1 MTSMKLAMVEPTYLS
16 AKVPNNKWMEDMTD
30 EERQV
35 NLPVAYQQWF
45 NLYSLLTQGAT
56 VYLVPPKPQYQD
68 QCYDGVTEVYT
79 RSGWKKFKDVT
90 LEDEILSLNPKTLE
104 MEYVRPIRKQEYPY
118 SGKMFHFI
126 GKEVDLR
133 VTEDHN
139 ILYLHRVKGHPDKYI
154 IRFAKPSTLPK
165 NLGFPSK
172 GGNFTF
178 STTPSEI
185 VFEEYRGE
193 NGRTYPK
200 RVFKA
205 EDWFSFVGWYL
216 SEGSSGQH
224 NKHYHVCISQTIYA
238 EEIKQ
243 LLERMDLPYYF
254 DGRDFEI
261 ADKRLYEFFKQFGKA
276 EEKFIP
282 REMQD
287 SIYLPYLIDSLLK
300 GDGNK
305 SRTEYYTKSKRL
317 ADDVQAALI
326 KLGFR
331 ANIRRNKDGSYVVH
345 FSKKNSWCRN
355 VIVEEVQN
363 EMVYDVTLP
372 KNHIMLVRRNGK
384 AVWSGN
390 CYVVNAGIVL
400 PHLQLYQ
407 NRNVC
412 VLSKFKAEAR
422 PGEELELKKLVEELG
437 YETYQ
442 CPYYFEGE
450 AECYDEETEIL
461 TEKGW
466 KFFKDLDATDLVMTY
481 DPISKTL
488 YFQKPIAYQKYFFD
502 GELIRLKNRY
512 IDALVT
518 PDHNV
523 FLKTTTGNLMFAKA
537 SVLPKN
543 FYLIITGVWKPHREV
558 REIIPEFLRDKI
570 SIETWLKFLGWYL
583 SEGYVNFN
591 EEAGNY
597 QIWICQNRKAHP
609 EKYQEIEELLKNMGF
624 SVSHGENG
632 LIVYS
637 KELAQYL
644 KQFGQA
650 NSKFI
655 PQEIKQLD
663 PSLLRILIDAMMK
676 GDGHNSKKSKYYST
690 SSKQLADDFQEICL
704 KCGIPAFIGFQYKTL
719 NGKTFL
725 TYRVYIRKAKQETV
739 FHQFIPEKVRYKGFV
754 YDVTVPE
761 NHILLV
767 RRHGKPFLS
776 GNCKWLNENVYIGGY
791 GIRTSKRAHAW
802 LEEQFGCKIIPVET
816 DEWLYHLDCLVF
828 PISNDYCIICE
839 DIPQDTKDQIKKYTN
854 VIEVPY
860 DNCLEGITNS
870 FRLNSYVLNADVSKS
885 VTGMQALKQI
895 KSEQQKLTEICA
907 DLGLTPVFIDLSEF
921 LKSGALLSCMILHL
935 TWEECWL
942 G

>member
-1 MTSMKLAMVEPTYLS
+1 MKLALVEPTYLS

-35 NLPVAYQQWF
+35 NLPVAYRQWF

-68 QCYDGVTEVYT
+68 QCYDAETEVYT
-79 RSGWKKFKDVT
+79 RNGWKKFKDIT

-104 MEYVRPIRKQEYPY
+104 MEYVKPIKKQEYPY
-118 SGKMFHFI
+118 SGKMYHFT

-139 ILYLHRVKGHPDKYI
+139 VVCLQRVKGHPDKYT
-154 IRFAKPSTLPK
+154 IRFAKPSELSK
-165 NLGFPSK
+165 NPAFLSV
-172 GGNFTF
+172 GGKFKL
-178 STTPSEI
+178 STTSPQVI
-185 VFEEYRGE
+185 LEEYRGE

-200 RVFKA
+200 REFRS
-205 EDWFSFVGWYL
+205 EDWFSLIGWYL
-216 SEGSSGQH
+216 SEGSVTLH
-224 NKHYHVCISQTIYA
+224 NNHYHIIISQTIYA
-238 EEIKQ
+238 KEVKQ
-243 LLERMDLPYYF
+243 LLERMNLPYYF
-254 DGRDFEI
+254 DGKDFQI
-261 ADKRLYEFFKQFGKA
+261 ADKGLYEFFRQFGKA
-276 EEKFIP
+276 EERFIP
-282 REMQD
+282 QEIQD
-287 SIYLPYLIDSLLK
+287 SVYLPYLIDSLLK

-305 SRTEYYTKSKRL
+305 KKTEYYTKSKRL

-345 FSKKNSWCRN
+345 FSKKNSWCRKVN
-355 VIVEEVQN
+355 IEEVQN
-363 EMVYDVTLP
+363 EMVYDVSLP

-384 AVWSGN
+384 ALWSGN
-390 CYVVNAGIVL
+390 CYVVNAGVVL

-450 AECYDEETEIL
+450 AEL
-461 TEKGW
+461 
-466 KFFKDLDATDLVMTY
+466 
-481 DPISKTL
+481 
-488 YFQKPIAYQKYFFD
+488 
-502 GELIRLKNRY
+502 
-512 IDALVT
+512 
-518 PDHNV
+518 
-523 FLKTTTGNLMFAKA
+523 
-537 SVLPKN
+537 
-543 FYLIITGVWKPHREV
+543 
-558 REIIPEFLRDKI
+558 
-570 SIETWLKFLGWYL
+570 
-583 SEGYVNFN
+583 
-591 EEAGNY
+591 
-597 QIWICQNRKAHP
+597 
-609 EKYQEIEELLKNMGF
+609 
-624 SVSHGENG
+624 
-632 LIVYS
+632 
-637 KELAQYL
+637 
-644 KQFGQA
+644 
-650 NSKFI
+650 
-655 PQEIKQLD
+655 
-663 PSLLRILIDAMMK
+663 
-676 GDGHNSKKSKYYST
+676 
-690 SSKQLADDFQEICL
+690 
-704 KCGIPAFIGFQYKTL
+704 
-719 NGKTFL
+719 
-725 TYRVYIRKAKQETV
+725 
-739 FHQFIPEKVRYKGFV
+739 
-754 YDVTVPE
+754 
-761 NHILLV
+761 
-767 RRHGKPFLS
+767 
-776 GNCKWLNENVYIGGY
+776 KWLNENVYVGGY